1 MGMGARGRAA
11 ERGAMRRVAGAASVV
26 ATAAAMSVAFSASV
40 TRVAG
45 LVGPPL
51 ELQPTP
57 TEAPLPGLVP
67 ISKDEFTGTKPL
79 QNGLQNGPAS
89 VVAAQVNPSCFGL
102 EIQILGIYRDEV
114 YAVNGQPGIIDFADV
129 R

>member
-51 ELQPTP
+51 DVT
-57 TEAPLPGLVP
+57 APPGAVPGLVP

-79 QNGLQNGPAS
+79 PNGLQNGPAS
-89 VVAAQVNPSCFGL
+89 VVAAQVNPSCPGL
-102 EIQILGIYRDEV
+102 ELQILGIYRDEV
-114 YAVNGQPGIIDFADV
+114 YAVNGLPSLIDFADV

>member
-1 MGMGARGRAA
+1 MGARGRAA
-11 ERGAMRRVAGAASVV
+11 ERGAIRRVAGAASVV

-45 LVGPPL
+45 LLPPL
-51 ELQPTP
+51 PTP
-57 TEAPLPGLVP
+57 TDEPLPGLVP

-79 QNGLQNGPAS
+79 QNGPAS

-102 EIQILGIYRDEV
+102 EGQILNIYREEV
-114 YAVNGQPGIIDFADV
+114 YAVNGVPSLIDFADV

>member
-45 LVGPPL
+45 VTGPPL
-51 ELQPTP
+51 ELIP
-57 TEAPLPGLVP
+57 TEAPPPGLVP

>member
-45 LVGPPL
+45 LVALPL
-51 ELQPTP
+51 ELQPPP

-67 ISKDEFTGTKPL
+67 ISKDEFTGTKP
-79 QNGLQNGPAS
+79 LQNGPAS

-102 EIQILGIYRDEV
+102 EIQILGIYKDEV
-114 YAVNGQPGIIDFADV
+114 YAVNGLPAVIEFADV